1 MARKPKD
8 EVKFNYNEQV
18 RLVKENG
25 PERLYFIWGPED
37 YLSETFA
44 AAIKN
49 VCLPEGGDDFSYRKI
64 GEREFSPQLL
74 QEAIDS
80 VPFLSE
86 RTFVEIRGLDLNKL
100 DESTAEKTVKIL
112 KDIPDYC
119 TVVILEPSSFEADK
133 RKKIYKNLSPL
144 WREHYISAQ
153 QGDKL
158 VNWIVRRFDA
168 AGKRVE
174 INAVQRLISV
184 SGDLMNRLIPEIS
197 KVAGYAKGDVVT
209 VEDVEAVAHHIPEAV
224 VFDMTDSIAD
234 KNCGRA
240 LNLLDELLADKD
252 NEPIALAAMIGYQMR
267 RLYGAKCAIDNGKG
281 KDYISKLYGIRYD
294 FLTNK
299 LMASARKFSSEQLS
313 KAVRICAETDYKLKS
328 SGEDETELL
337 KECVMRIA
345 AGDKY
350 V

>member
-1 MARKPKD
+1 MAKKSRD

-18 RLVKENG
+18 RIVKENG

-37 YLSETFA
+37 YLSDLFA
-44 AAIKN
+44 AEIKKA
-49 VCLPEGGDDFSYRKI
+49 CLPEGEDDFSYRRI

-86 RTFVEIRGLDLNKL
+86 RTFVEVRGLDLNHL
-100 DESTAEKTVKIL
+100 PENEVEATVKAL

-119 TVVILEPSSFEADK
+119 TVVFIEPGSFEADK
-133 RKKIYKNLSPL
+133 RKKVYKSLSPL
-144 WREHYISAQ
+144 WSEHYVTAQ
-153 QGDKL
+153 QGERL
-158 VNWIVRRFDA
+158 VKWIVRRFDA
-168 AGKRVE
+168 AGKRIE
-174 INAVQRLISV
+174 INAVQRLITL

-197 KVAGYAKGDVVT
+197 KIAGYAKGEVVT

-240 LNLLDELLADKD
+240 LNYLDELLADKD
-252 NEPIALAAMIGYQMR
+252 NEPIALMGMIGFQVR
-267 RLYGAKCAIDNGKG
+267 RLYGAKCAIDKG
-281 KDYISKLYGIRYD
+281 LGRDYVSKLYGIRYD
-294 FLTNK
+294 FIANK
-299 LMASARKFSSEQLS
+299 LLASARKFSEAQLS
-313 KAVRICAETDYKLKS
+313 EAVKICAETDYKMKS
-328 SGEDETELL
+328 STEDPEELL

>member
-1 MARKPKD
+1 MAKKQKD
-8 EVKFNYNEQV
+8 EIKFNYAEQLR
-18 RLVKENG
+18 RLKENG

-37 YLSETFA
+37 YLSDYFA
-44 AAIKN
+44 AEIKKF
-49 VCLPEGGDDFSYRKI
+49 CLPEGEDDFSYRKI
-64 GEREFSPQLL
+64 GEREYSARLL

-86 RTFVEIRGLDLNKL
+86 RTFVEVRGLDLNKL
-100 DESTAEKTVKIL
+100 SEDEAEKTVKAL

-119 TVVILEPSSFEADK
+119 TVVFIEPGSFEADK
-133 RKKIYKNLSPL
+133 RKKIYKSLSPL
-144 WREHYISAQ
+144 WSEHYVTAQ

-158 VNWIVRRFDA
+158 VKWIVRRFDA
-168 AGKRVE
+168 AGKRIEV
-174 INAVQRLISV
+174 NAVQRLISL

-197 KVAGYAKGDVVT
+197 KIAGYAKGDVVT

-240 LNLLDELLADKD
+240 LNLLDELLADKN
-252 NEPIALAAMIGYQMR
+252 NEPIALLGMIGYQVR
-267 RLYGAKCAIDNGKG
+267 RLYGARCAADKELG
-281 KDYISKLYGIRYD
+281 KDYVSKLYGIRYD
-294 FLTNK
+294 FLANK
-299 LMASARKFSSEQLS
+299 LIASARKFTSQQLS
-313 KAVRICAETDYKLKS
+313 QAVRICAETDYKMKS
-328 SGEDETELL
+328 STEDPAELL

>member
-1 MARKPKD
+1 MAKKPKD
-8 EVKFNYNEQV
+8 EAKFDYNEQIKLL
-18 RLVKENG
+18 RENG

-37 YLSETFA
+37 YLSDYFVSE
-44 AAIKN
+44 IKKT
-49 VCLPEGGDDFSYRKI
+49 CLPEGEDDFSYRKI
-64 GEREFSPQLL
+64 SERDFSSRIL

-86 RTFVEIRGLDLNKL
+86 RSFVEVRGLDLNRI
-100 DESTAEKTVKIL
+100 DEAETEKTVKVL

-119 TVVILEPSSFEADK
+119 TVVFVEPGSFEADK
-133 RKKIYKNLSPL
+133 RKKIYKSLGTVWS
-144 WREHYISAQ
+144 EHYVTAQ
-153 QGDKL
+153 QGERLIK
-158 VNWIVRRFDA
+158 WIVRRFDA

-174 INAVQRLISV
+174 INAVQRLITL
-184 SGDLMNRLIPEIS
+184 SGDLMNRLIPEIN

-209 VEDVEAVAHHIPEAV
+209 VADVEAVAHHIPEAV
-224 VFDMTDSIAD
+224 VFDLTDSIAD

-252 NEPIALAAMIGYQMR
+252 NEPIALMGMIGFQVR
-267 RLYGAKCAIDNGKG
+267 RLYGARCAIDKGLG
-281 KDYISKLYGIRYD
+281 KDYIAKLYGIRFD
-294 FLTNK
+294 FLANK
-299 LMASARKFSSEQLS
+299 LIVSARKFSIAQLVE
-313 KAVRICAETDYKLKS
+313 AVRICAETDYRMKS
-328 SGEDETELL
+328 SGEDPVELL

>member
-1 MARKPKD
+1 MARKSK
-8 EVKFNYNEQV
+8 EEIKFNYNEQI
-18 RLVKENG
+18 RILKENG
-25 PERLYFIWGPED
+25 PQRLYFIWGPED
-37 YLSETFA
+37 YLSDIFA
-44 AAIKN
+44 GEIKK
-49 VCLPEGGDDFSYRKI
+49 VCLPEGEDDFSYRKI
-64 GEREFSPQLL
+64 GEREYTAQLL

-86 RTFVEIRGLDLNKL
+86 RTFVEVRGLDLNRL
-100 DESTAEKTVKIL
+100 DESEAEKTVKAL

-119 TVVILEPSSFEADK
+119 TVVFVEPGSFEADK
-133 RKKIYKNLSPL
+133 RKKIYKSLSTL
-144 WREHYISAQ
+144 WSEHYVTAQ
-153 QGDKL
+153 QGEKL
-158 VNWIVRRFDA
+158 VNWIVRRFGA
-168 AGKRVE
+168 AGKRIE
-174 INAVQRLISV
+174 INAVQRLITL

-197 KVAGYAKGDVVT
+197 KIAGYAKGDVVT

-252 NEPIALAAMIGYQMR
+252 NEPIALMGMIGFQVR
-267 RLYGAKCAIDNGKG
+267 RLYGAKCAIDKG
-281 KDYISKLYGIRYD
+281 LAKDYISKLYGIRYD
-294 FLTNK
+294 FLANK
-299 LMASARKFSSEQLS
+299 LVASARKFSIEQLS
-313 KAVRICAETDYKLKS
+313 EAVKICAETDYKMKS
-328 SGEDETELL
+328 SAEDPAELL